1 MLHVLGFLSRRL
13 FPSGCGRLKV
23 CNQSLLILFQMKCP
37 NQYQYHLLICRAVR
51 RKRCDNKNLLHEV
64 IA

>member
-23 CNQSLLILFQMKCP
+23 RNQTLLITIP
-37 NQYQYHLLICRAVR
+37 DESSWYQCHLLICKSVR
-51 RKRCDNKNLLHEV
+51 RKSCDSKNLLHHV
-64 IA
+64 VA